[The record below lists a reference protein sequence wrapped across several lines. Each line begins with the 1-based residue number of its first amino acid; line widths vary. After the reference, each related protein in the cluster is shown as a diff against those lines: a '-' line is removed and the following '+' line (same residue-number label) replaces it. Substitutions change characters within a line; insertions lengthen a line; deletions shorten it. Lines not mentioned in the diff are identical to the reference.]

1 MNKVNTYDGPKI
13 PPMKI
18 GVKSTGGDTFD
29 YPMNLSTD
37 VSPANSK
44 FGLFR
49 DNLKKTNVSGEY
61 GVLYCKQVNTALGR
75 REAIPE
81 EYSYKVHKGLGRDEP
96 SGMLDMP
103 FVNREATLIPYMDA
117 FQAGMPSRIFKAK

>member
-1 MNKVNTYDGPKI
+1 MNRINTYDGPKI

-18 GVKSTGGDTFD
+18 GVKNTGGDTGD
-29 YPMNLSTD
+29 YPTSLNPE
-37 VSPANSK
+37 VSEANST

-61 GVLYCKQVNTALGR
+61 GVLYCKMVNTAVGTK
-75 REAIPE
+75 EVIPS
-81 EYSYKVHKGLGRDEP
+81 EYSYKVHQGLARGT

-103 FVNREATLIPYMDA
+103 FVARNATLIPYMDS
-117 FQAGMPSRIFKAK
+117 FNSGIQSRVFKAR